1 HDTPIPALLLICP
14 AQMAAHDWAPIKWD
28 LYYRHLQHF
37 ANDAAAKGIALQ
49 IEIIESWGKAGKAVK
64 QFATHHQLTE
74 VHINAEYPVHEQRRD
89 RAVQGVLQLSHIQL
103 KAHHGSVI
111 VPPVITTQSG
121 SVYQKFTP

>member
-1 HDTPIPALLLICP
+1 
-14 AQMAAHDWAPIKWD
+14 
-28 LYYRHLQHF
+28 
-37 ANDAAAKGIALQ
+37 
-49 IEIIESWGKAGKAVK
+49 
-64 QFATHHQLTE
+64 

-121 SVYQKFTP
+121 SVYQKFTPFSRAWRDYVLAHGVPRCAALPNRKAVAAAAVPSVDYPRRDSSAWPAGEAAAQHALN